1 MLSHIALVFWRGIL
15 QRRLFTTLNVLGM
28 ALGMAAFLTLA
39 LIVRYEFTFDR
50 WIPDAGH
57 IYRLDAFSDEEASV
71 SSIRLIDAL
80 RAEHPDWNATAILRG
95 FSGATVRVNDN
106 AWDVFIARTDTHL
119 FDVFALPLAEG
130 DPRTA
135 LVPEGVVLT
144 RTQAR
149 RFFGR
154 DHDVLGKT
162 LDITQK
168 GRTERLHVTGVLK
181 DLPPNTTPQFDL
193 LVPTSASEMQVGSSW
208 EMSAAETWVRVSPAV
223 ASRLPDLLSG
233 IVQRH
238 AAGLSS
244 EDAKAFKIRARPL
257 TTLHFFDATIGWG
270 GADERLPI
278 ILGVVGLLALG
289 AGLVN
294 FVTLST
300 ALAATRAREVAM
312 RKVLGATVL
321 TLGLSF
327 TAEAI
332 GLALIAAVIALV
344 LTELSLPWI
353 STLSGWPVGLD
364 FGFALPLL
372 LASAIIGGACAG
384 AYPSWMLSRFRP
396 AAVLASARMPGSGR
410 LGSRLREG
418 LTVAQFAFAVT
429 LTICTL
435 VIWRQ
440 THLLQ
445 TMDRG
450 FQQSGLLMAYLPN
463 EQAERLRQQRLSDL
477 VRGLP
482 GVTGVTVADD
492 APGGG
497 TAGMTFD
504 TTRPGRSAPPPL
516 LAVVAMQPSTL
527 PVWGAHLLAG
537 RLFDTTHDYDS
548 RAMPVAPFDSFLA
561 GQTWTFGAHN
571 VVLNESAI
579 RALGFA
585 DAASAIGTPI
595 TLHGKDIQTIIGV
608 VADMR
613 FKNSRASVTP
623 ALYYAVSGPI
633 GYGVL
638 SVRFDHAPEN
648 AVRTAIATVWKQVY
662 PESALNLRSVGD
674 IIDNDTRPEK
684 QRGTLMIVASFVTL
698 SISCIGLYG
707 IAVFNVRRRLF
718 EIGVRKVLGATA
730 QQVTRLLVL
739 QFLRPVLIA
748 NLIAWPV
755 AWWVMR
761 GWLSGFDRRI
771 SLSPLY
777 FALTALIV
785 LTLATLTTLLQ
796 IRRGARSA
804 PAIALSSQ

>member
-28 ALGMAAFLTLA
+28 ALGMATFLTLA
-39 LIVRYEFTFDR
+39 LIVRYEFSFDR
-50 WIPDAGH
+50 WIPNAAD
-57 IYRLDAFSDEEASV
+57 IYRLDAFSTHEASV

-80 RAEHPDWNATAILRG
+80 HAEHPDWKATAVMRG
-95 FSGATVRVNDN
+95 FSGATVSARGN
-106 AWDVFIARTDTHL
+106 AWDVFIARTDAHL
-119 FDVFALPLAEG
+119 FDVFALPLVEG

-135 LVPEGVVLT
+135 LGPDGVVLT

-154 DHDVLGKT
+154 DHDVLGQT
-162 LDITQK
+162 VDLTQK
-168 GRTERLHVTGVLK
+168 GHTERLHVTGVLK
-181 DLPPNTTPQFDL
+181 DLPANTTPQFDL
-193 LVPTSASEMQVGSSW
+193 LVPSSAAALHAYDLW
-208 EMSAAETWVRVSPAV
+208 EMSTSEIWVRVPPDI
-223 ASRLPDLLSG
+223 ASRLPDLLNG

-244 EDAKAFKIRARPL
+244 EDAKSFSIRARPL
-257 TTLHFFDATIGWG
+257 TSLHFFDATIGWG
-270 GADERLPI
+270 GADRRLPV

-294 FVTLST
+294 FVTMST

-312 RKVLGATVL
+312 RKVLGATLL

-327 TAEAI
+327 TAEAV
-332 GLALIAAVIALV
+332 GLALIAAVLALV
-344 LTELSLPWI
+344 LTELTLPWI
-353 STLSGWPVGLD
+353 ATLSGWPVTLD
-364 FGFALPLL
+364 FAFAAPLL
-372 LASAIIGGACAG
+372 LASAVIGGACAG
-384 AYPSWMLSRFRP
+384 AYPSWILSRFRP
-396 AAVLASARMPGSGR
+396 AAVLASTRLPGSGR
-410 LGSRLREG
+410 LGSHLREG
-418 LTVAQFAFAVT
+418 LTVLQFSFAVT

-450 FQQSGLLMAYLPN
+450 FHQSGLLMDYLPN
-463 EQAERLRQQRLSDL
+463 TPSERQRQQRLVDL
-477 VRGLP
+477 VRGIP
-482 GVTGVTVADD
+482 GVTGVTVSDD

-497 TAGMTFD
+497 SAGMTFD
-504 TTRPGRSAPPPL
+504 TTRPGTATPPL
-516 LAVVAMQPSTL
+516 LAVIGTQSSTL
-527 PVWGAHLLAG
+527 PILGARLLAG
-537 RLFDTTHDYDS
+537 RLFDTSHDYDS
-548 RAMPVAPFDSFLA
+548 RPMPVAPFDGFLT
-561 GQTWTFGAHN
+561 GQTWTFGMHN
-571 VVLNESAI
+571 VVLNESAV

-585 DAASAIGTPI
+585 TAASAIGTPI
-595 TLHGKDIQTIIGV
+595 TVHGKDVQTIIGV
-608 VADMR
+608 IVDMR
-613 FKNSRASVTP
+613 FRNSRASVTP

-633 GYGVL
+633 SYGVL
-638 SVRFDHAPEN
+638 SVRYDHAPEN
-648 AVRTAIATVWKQVY
+648 AIRAALATVWKQVY

-674 IIDNDTRPEK
+674 IIDNDTRPEQ
-684 QRGTLMIVASFVTL
+684 QRGTLMIIASFVTL

-748 NLIAWPV
+748 NILAWPI

-761 GWLSGFDRRI
+761 NWLSGFDRRV

-777 FALTALIV
+777 FALTALVV
-785 LTLATLTTLLQ
+785 LALAVVTTLLQ

-804 PAIALSSQ
+804 PAIALGSP